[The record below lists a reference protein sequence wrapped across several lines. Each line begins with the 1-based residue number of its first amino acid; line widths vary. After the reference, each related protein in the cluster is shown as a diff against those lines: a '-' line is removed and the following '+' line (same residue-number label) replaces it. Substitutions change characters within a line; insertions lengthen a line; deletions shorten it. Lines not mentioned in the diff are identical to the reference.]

1 MNISS
6 RRTLLASLSLALAA
20 GVGPALAQDAGYP
33 AKTIRLV
40 IPTAAGG
47 GMDAMTRMIAEKL
60 SDAWKQAV
68 IVDNRA
74 GGNGAIA
81 YAAVANAAPDGYV
94 VGLTLSSLVQ
104 TPLLYKAAS
113 AFSPKALTPFV
124 VVAMLPNGFAVGKDV
139 PVNSVAQFIEWARKQ
154 PNGVDYGSSGAGSS
168 GNIMGGTLAS
178 AAGIQ
183 MLHVPF
189 KGEAP
194 ATQALIGGQIKAVMA
209 APGSLVAQGK
219 GGALKVLAVAL
230 PSRLKE
236 YPDIPTFAEAGY
248 PNVNLS
254 GWSMGILPLGTPKPI
269 ADKLAAEITRIVRLP
284 DVAARISALGF
295 QSEGS
300 TPEAA
305 RQFYDTELQRWDA
318 AIKTSKVT
326 IE

>member
-1 MNISS
+1 MKILLRMSW
-6 RRTLLASLSLALAA
+6 LASLSLALVATI
-20 GVGPALAQDAGYP
+20 VPARAQDAGYP
-33 AKTIRLV
+33 SKAIRLV

-47 GMDAMTRMIAEKL
+47 AMDAMTRVIAEKL
-60 SDAWKQAV
+60 SEAWKQPV

-81 YAAVANAAPDGYV
+81 YAAVANSPPDGYV
-94 VGLTLSSLVQ
+94 VGLTLSSLIQ
-104 TPLLYKAAS
+104 TPLLYKAP
-113 AFSPKALTPFV
+113 AFNPKALVPFV

-139 PVNSVAQFIEWARKQ
+139 PADSVAQFVEWARKQ
-154 PNGVDYGSSGAGSS
+154 PNGVEYGTSGAGSS

-209 APGSLVAQGK
+209 APGTLVAQSK
-219 GGALKVLAVAL
+219 GGALKVLAVAV

-254 GWSMGILPLGTPKPI
+254 GWSMGILPLGTPKAI
-269 ADKLAAEITRIVRLP
+269 ADRLAAEITRIVRLP
-284 DVAARISALGF
+284 DVSARVSALGF

-305 RQFYDTELQRWDA
+305 RQFYDSELLRWDT

-326 IE
+326 VE